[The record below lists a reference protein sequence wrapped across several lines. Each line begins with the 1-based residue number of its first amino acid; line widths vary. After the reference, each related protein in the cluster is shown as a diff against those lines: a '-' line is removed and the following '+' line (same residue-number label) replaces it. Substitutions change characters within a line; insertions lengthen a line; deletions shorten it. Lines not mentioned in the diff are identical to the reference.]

1 MRRLV
6 IRPFIYIPLVAS
18 SAFNPL
24 SFIPTARSTAQQ
36 QQQQQHATGFHS
48 YTG

>member
-36 QQQQQHATGFHS
+36 QQQHATGFHS